1 MQCKLYLPDAIQ
13 SISTRLSQKKQ
24 CLTLWMCGSDS
35 SIRQRRVGRQQQHV
49 VVCLPR
55 PMEGMG
61 RLQFSDLF
69 SQNCQF
75 HHRRLESL
83 EHLMCLIYILL
94 STTVSH
100 FLTLRMPFFFTRS
113 LFYIIFYCIHFHFA
127 STLCMCVMYLT
138 SI

>member
-1 MQCKLYLPDAIQ
+1 MHLELY
-13 SISTRLSQKKQ
+13 
-24 CLTLWMCGSDS
+24 SDHGC
-35 SIRQRRVGRQQQHV
+35 VV

-100 FLTLRMPFFFTRS
+100 FLDLTGAIFLV
-113 LFYIIFYCIHFHFA
+113 YISILQVHFA
-127 STLCMCVMYLT
+127 CVLC
-138 SI
+138 I

>member
-1 MQCKLYLPDAIQ
+1 MTYNTSSSPTIRERASNRIREDKNVG
-13 SISTRLSQKKQ
+13 SGEGEGELSSVAGEE
-24 CLTLWMCGSDS
+24 MVDE
-35 SIRQRRVGRQQQHV
+35 IV

-100 FLTLRMPFFFTRS
+100 FSDLTDDKYYSMRSQEEMVGIVRRMRE
-113 LFYIIFYCIHFHFA
+113 
-127 STLCMCVMYLT
+127 V
-138 SI
+138 

>member
-1 MQCKLYLPDAIQ
+1 MIVYEKKENGLITILSGFGLVKTLLNWSNNEQHISYLFI
-13 SISTRLSQKKQ
+13 I
-24 CLTLWMCGSDS
+24 
-35 SIRQRRVGRQQQHV
+35 VV

-100 FLTLRMPFFFTRS
+100 FLDLTDAFFFTRS
-113 LFYIIFYCIHFHFA
+113 SFLYKFPFCKYSLHVCYVFNVLF
-127 STLCMCVMYLT
+127 
-138 SI
+138 